1 MDYIALGCMS
11 GTSLDGID
19 LSLIRSDGETYSEEI
34 MNYFHPYSKE
44 LKNNLHQVIQRGYLT
59 DPKIASQLSIEY
71 SRTIQQFIDSNKK
84 YEVNVIGIHGQTLFH
99 DDKTKISIQLFDKK
113 LNLNNSIPVI
123 CNFRKNDLL
132 NGGFGAPIIPIY
144 HQLIHQKLNNK
155 NSVFVNI
162 GGVTNITIINQEGI
176 FAGDTSFGNALV
188 NDLIKKKFNFEMDED
203 GYISSQGLVNESII
217 DLILSDPFF
226 SRTLPKTL
234 DRNYFHKYLE
244 QLQAM
249 DKTEN
254 IINSLLEIIPLS
266 IEKLIF
272 DTDPT
277 IILCGGGRKNLTLQK
292 LFRQHFKDVHS
303 IDEYGLD
310 GDYIESQGMALL
322 SIRFLN
328 KKKSTFTSTTGIK
341 REVYLG
347 ERC

>member
-1 MDYIALGCMS
+1 MEYIALGCMS

-19 LSLIRSDGETYSEEI
+19 LSLIRSDGATYSEEI
-34 MNYFHPYSKE
+34 MNYFQPYSKE
-44 LKNNLHQVIQRGYLT
+44 LRIKLHQVIQRGYLS
-59 DPKIASQLSIEY
+59 DPKIASLLSIEY

-84 YEVNVIGIHGQTLFH
+84 YEINVIGLHGQTLFH
-99 DDKTKISIQLFDKK
+99 DEKTKISIQLFDKN
-113 LNLNNSIPVI
+113 LNLNTSIPVI

-132 NGGFGAPIIPIY
+132 NGGYGAPIIPVY

-155 NSVFVNI
+155 SSVFVNI
-162 GGVTNITIINQEGI
+162 GGVTNITIINQDGI
-176 FAGDTSFGNALV
+176 SAGDTSFGNALV

-203 GYISSQGLVNESII
+203 GYISGQGLVNDSIV
-217 DLILSDPFF
+217 DLILRDRFF
-226 SRTLPKTL
+226 SRPLPKTL

-244 QLQAM
+244 QLQTM

-254 IINSLLEIIPLS
+254 IISSLLKIVPLS
-266 IEKLIF
+266 IENLIF

-292 LFRQHFKDVHS
+292 LFRNHFKDVHS

-322 SIRFLN
+322 SIRFLM
-328 KKKSTFTSTTGIK
+328 KKKSTFITTTGVQ

>member
-59 DPKIASQLSIEY
+59 DPKIATQLSIEY

-144 HQLIHQKLNNK
+144 HHLIHQKLNNK

-176 FAGDTSFGNALV
+176 FAGDTSFGKV
-188 NDLIKKKFNFEMDED
+188 MRDLKVRF
-203 GYISSQGLVNESII
+203 
-217 DLILSDPFF
+217 
-226 SRTLPKTL
+226 
-234 DRNYFHKYLE
+234 
-244 QLQAM
+244 
-249 DKTEN
+249 
-254 IINSLLEIIPLS
+254 
-266 IEKLIF
+266 
-272 DTDPT
+272 
-277 IILCGGGRKNLTLQK
+277 GRP
-292 LFRQHFKDVHS
+292 
-303 IDEYGLD
+303 I
-310 GDYIESQGMALL
+310 
-322 SIRFLN
+322 
-328 KKKSTFTSTTGIK
+328 
-341 REVYLG
+341 
-347 ERC
+347 

>member
-1 MDYIALGCMS
+1 MPFC
-11 GTSLDGID
+11 
-19 LSLIRSDGETYSEEI
+19 LI
-34 MNYFHPYSKE
+34 
-44 LKNNLHQVIQRGYLT
+44 
-59 DPKIASQLSIEY
+59 
-71 SRTIQQFIDSNKK
+71 
-84 YEVNVIGIHGQTLFH
+84 
-99 DDKTKISIQLFDKK
+99 
-113 LNLNNSIPVI
+113 
-123 CNFRKNDLL
+123 
-132 NGGFGAPIIPIY
+132 
-144 HQLIHQKLNNK
+144 QLIHQKLNK
-155 NSVFVNI
+155 KSSVFVNI

-203 GYISSQGLVNESII
+203 GYISGQGLVNESII

-226 SRTLPKTL
+226 SRSLPKTL

-254 IINSLLEIIPLS
+254 IINSLLEIVPIS

-322 SIRFLN
+322 SIRYLMR
-328 KKKSTFTSTTGIK
+328 KKSTFTSTTGVK

>member
-34 MNYFHPYSKE
+34 MNYFHPYSKD

-59 DPKIASQLSIEY
+59 DPKITSQLSIEY

-203 GYISSQGLVNESII
+203 GYISGQGLVNESII
-217 DLILSDPFF
+217 DLILSDHFF
-226 SRTLPKTL
+226 HELFLKHL
-234 DRNYFHKYLE
+234 
-244 QLQAM
+244 
-249 DKTEN
+249 
-254 IINSLLEIIPLS
+254 IEIIS
-266 IEKLIF
+266 INI
-272 DTDPT
+272 
-277 IILCGGGRKNLTLQK
+277 
-292 LFRQHFKDVHS
+292 
-303 IDEYGLD
+303 
-310 GDYIESQGMALL
+310 
-322 SIRFLN
+322 
-328 KKKSTFTSTTGIK
+328 
-341 REVYLG
+341 
-347 ERC
+347 